1 MAQNSFFLDAMDR
14 EAIKVPADAH
24 PQNSLPGKVT
34 TLKLLKPSLKTP
46 GDYIELFGSQ
56 FLRVEIFN
64 VEKFSKFFV
73 RFHLLTLYRPPH
85 KPNHFLHPQ

>member
-1 MAQNSFFLDAMDR
+1 MAQNSFSLDAMDW

-24 PQNSLPGKVT
+24 PQNSLPGKGIA
-34 TLKLLKPSLKTP
+34 LKLLKPSLLKTP

-64 VEKFSKFFV
+64 IGKF
-73 RFHLLTLYRPPH
+73 T
-85 KPNHFLHPQ
+85 